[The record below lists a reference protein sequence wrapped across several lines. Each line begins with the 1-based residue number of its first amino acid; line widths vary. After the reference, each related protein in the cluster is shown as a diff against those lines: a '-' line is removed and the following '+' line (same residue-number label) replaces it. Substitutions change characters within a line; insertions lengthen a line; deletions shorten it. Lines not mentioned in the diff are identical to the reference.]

1 MTTTIIIIVLAAI
14 SVITLIMVLQ
24 LRADLKESE
33 KDNDQLA
40 DAYRESCLENYEKDK
55 EINDLFRR
63 LGKTESE
70 LLKYKGVR
78 NEKGQFV
85 KKGGSK

>member
-14 SVITLIMVLQ
+14 SVIMLIMVLQ

-40 DAYRESCLENYEKDK
+40 DAYRESCSENYEKDK
-55 EINDLFRR
+55 EIFLLIHDRNIL
-63 LGKTESE
+63 TAE
-70 LLKYKGVR
+70 LAKYKGVR